1 MPLATLEAAQ
11 RAARRCALM
20 LVVGT
25 AGAVYPAAG
34 LAHLARDAGARVVIV
49 NPHASELDPVAH
61 AVLRGTAAQLLPL
74 LLAPESML
82 PQSVEGPSGA

>member
-1 MPLATLEAAQ
+1 
-11 RAARRCALM
+11 M

-34 LAHLARDAGARVVIV
+34 LAHLARDAGAGWSSST
-49 NPHASELDPVAH
+49 PMPASWTVAH